1 MGIKDLYCLLRYC
14 DFYCRNDRFRL
25 VCWECCYVFLLLMLD
40 DSFSCSILE
49 PVPSDVRRKIKK

>member
-1 MGIKDLYCLLRYC
+1 MHSLMRYC

-25 VCWECCYVFLLLMLD
+25 VGWECCYVFLLLMLD

-49 PVPSDVRRKIKK
+49 LVPSDVRRKIKK